1 MHVFDGHRAF
11 SGYCQYWAWFVTCNA
26 RFCLII
32 VICHL
37 FSYF

>member
-26 RFCLII
+26 
-32 VICHL
+32 ICKL
-37 FSYF
+37 GTNE